1 MSVIDAPKAPQQ
13 GTPWGLNQRDVPGLL
28 YILTAASALAWLLA
42 ALLGR

>member
-1 MSVIDAPKAPQQ
+1 MTQRE
-13 GTPWGLNQRDVPGLL
+13 TPGVL